1 MNIIIKFFVNR
12 ELDKIQAEI
21 SAEYKENGLT
31 EELLDKQVLINS
43 IRNLFDIP
51 DDAEK
56 IYKKYTQ

>member
-51 DDAEK
+51 DNDEK

>member
-12 ELDKIQAEI
+12 ELNKIQAEI